1 MIKNL
6 CLPIFNVPDLPVKKI
21 SVRAYHLWLLENR
34 RYLMKNGMLE
44 YLRNISYSEFNY
56 KRFKI

>member
-1 MIKNL
+1 
-6 CLPIFNVPDLPVKKI
+6 VPDLPVKKI